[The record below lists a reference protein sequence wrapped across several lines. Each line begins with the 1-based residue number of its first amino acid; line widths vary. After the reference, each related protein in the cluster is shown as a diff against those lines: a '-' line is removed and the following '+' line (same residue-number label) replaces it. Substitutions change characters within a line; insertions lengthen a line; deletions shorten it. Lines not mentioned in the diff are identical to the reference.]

1 MRHTTPR
8 VVVGAGVVGI
18 FNGAG
23 VRAYPTIF
31 QAKPKTKTARA
42 K

>member
-1 MRHTTPR
+1 LNKLSKKTTSRVMRNTTPP

-23 VRAYPTIF
+23 VLA
-31 QAKPKTKTARA
+31 
-42 K
+42 